1 MPSSLSFS
9 LYNRSHSLLKNVS
22 KSDDNNNNIL
32 EYSSECDISSIYSDE
47 VDKDKNDN
55 DPNNQQSIYLT
66 RQVAAFDNH
75 WIKKSLINENQFMK
89 QDGTTLLK
97 AERYEKSF
105 LNSNRHQI
113 VSVFLADHYL
123 VFEL

>member
-9 LYNRSHSLLKNVS
+9 LYNSSHSLLKNVS
-22 KSDDNNNNIL
+22 KSDDNDNNNIL

-47 VDKDKNDN
+47 VDNDT
-55 DPNNQQSIYLT
+55 NNQQSIYLT

-75 WIKKSLINENQFMK
+75 WIKKSLTNENQFIK

-97 AERYEKSF
+97 AERYEKPF

-113 VSVFLADHYL
+113 VSAFLSDHYL
-123 VFEL
+123 VLEL

>member
-9 LYNRSHSLLKNVS
+9 LYNSSHSLLKNVS

-47 VDKDKNDN
+47 VDNDT
-55 DPNNQQSIYLT
+55 NNQQSIYLT

-75 WIKKSLINENQFMK
+75 WIKKSLINENQFIK
-89 QDGTTLLK
+89 QDGTRLLK

-113 VSVFLADHYL
+113 VSISLSNHYL
-123 VFEL
+123 VLEL